1 MATLSA
7 NSRRNSSSSNATNN
21 NSRTSMANGSHA
33 TEPTKPSMQ
42 PLNEEEIVSEP
53 IPLPPPFDIQTEST
67 DQTDNL
73 NQGKINADVGSIIT
87 SNGSKEKNERLL
99 KEKTCTERSD
109 SGFSDCSN
117 GSSNGNVAG
126 SNVHTTSNVTAA
138 HPLFDKINSILE
150 EKSNSE
156 QVQRDNAANNMKEFG
171 GKVSVN
177 QLKMKLE
184 KMAEAHQQDTKQID
198 NHKKVV
204 KKLTSPYVVETVDSS
219 TIEEMKIEQK
229 RETQQMR
236 SSYSFDFEDADFLDE
251 TEDQPKSLPI
261 KSAQKSLMRSASLH
275 QKRIVE
281 KEPIMRS
288 DFTNTVKM
296 RKKSLES
303 SALREKQLHSQR
315 ILLEPSGKV
324 SKLLRRFDSQNVPA
338 SDDADA
344 TEPIVQT
351 PGIEDASKE
360 IKTDDINVSEIIPAS
375 KPDDEIVEILSTP
388 MAAAQKSPTSKRKS
402 PSKIAKTI
410 VSSCS
415 GGMKR
420 TIASK
425 FEYTNTKTCV
435 TSMEMKVSSSSASTS
450 SSPRRQS
457 PTKFT
462 NISNAPINRA
472 TPKPI
477 QNLSKNTNALKKS
490 KKSTSV
496 DTSSASTATN
506 NAVQRSSR
514 SPTTNKT
521 TAYSSFNRT
530 SPVRL
535 SGRVKEVTDRLSTP
549 KAIVKAPS
557 PVRERV
563 ETKLPGQ
570 HSMANALAH
579 EHHQMAMKSIS
590 GTIQQ
595 QMITVTEAVI
605 ETEHQVEHTI
615 NGKVDGTFT
624 LKSKMNENFR
634 KASAFWKTT

>member
-1 MATLSA
+1 MATLS
-7 NSRRNSSSSNATNN
+7 NSRRNSSSTNTTNN
-21 NSRTSMANGSHA
+21 NARSSIGNGSHA
-33 TEPTKPSMQ
+33 AEPMKPSMQ
-42 PLNEEEIVSEP
+42 PLNEEEVVSEP
-53 IPLPPPFDIQTEST
+53 IPLPPPIKMEKSPVS
-67 DQTDNL
+67 DQTDNVCEARL
-73 NQGKINADVGSIIT
+73 DVDIEPT
-87 SNGSKEKNERLL
+87 TMPNGFKEKNERLL

-117 GSSNGNVAG
+117 SSNGNIVA
-126 SNVHTTSNVTAA
+126 SNVHVTTNVTAA

-150 EKSNSE
+150 EKSNNE
-156 QVQRDNAANNMKEFG
+156 HAQRDNSANNIKEFG

-184 KMAEAHQQDTKQID
+184 KMAEAHQQDSKHFES
-198 NHKKVV
+198 HKKVV
-204 KKLTSPYVVETVDSS
+204 KKLSSPYVVESSDSMV
-219 TIEEMKIEQK
+219 EETKMEQK
-229 RETQQMR
+229 RETQQIR
-236 SSYSFDFEDADFLDE
+236 TSYSFDFEDAEFFQE
-251 TEDQPKSLPI
+251 PEEQPKSLPI

-303 SALREKQLHSQR
+303 NALREKQLHPQR

-324 SKLLRRFDSQNVPA
+324 SKLLRRFDSHNAPA
-338 SDDADA
+338 NGDTDSI
-344 TEPIVQT
+344 EPIVQT
-351 PGIEDASKE
+351 PGIEDTSKE
-360 IKTDDINVSEIIPAS
+360 IQNEDLNKIQVSKLDNEV
-375 KPDDEIVEILSTP
+375 VEILSTP
-388 MAAAQKSPTSKRKS
+388 MAAVQKSPPSKRKS
-402 PSKIAKTI
+402 PTKIGKTV

-415 GGMKR
+415 GGSMKR

-435 TSMEMKVSSSSASTS
+435 TSMEMKVSSSLS
-450 SSPRRQS
+450 SSPPRRHS

-462 NISNAPINRA
+462 NISNAPINRV

-477 QNLSKNTNALKKS
+477 QNQTKTINALKKS
-490 KKSTSV
+490 KKSTSA
-496 DTSSASTATN
+496 DTSTASAAAAAAATTTTAT
-506 NAVQRSSR
+506 VQRTSR
-514 SPTTNKT
+514 STTAKKT

-535 SGRVKEVTDRLSTP
+535 SGRVKEVTDRLSSP
-549 KAIVKAPS
+549 KAIVKTPS

-563 ETKLPGQ
+563 ETKLP
-570 HSMANALAH
+570 MANALAH
-579 EHHQMAMKSIS
+579 EHHQMAMKSMS

-595 QMITVTEAVI
+595 QIVTVTEAVI

-615 NGKVDGTFT
+615 NGKIDGTFT

-634 KASAFWKTT
+634 KASAFWKAT

>member
-1 MATLSA
+1 MAILSA

-21 NSRTSMANGSHA
+21 SPRPSIGNGNIV
-33 TEPTKPSMQ
+33 TEPMKPSMQ

-53 IPLPPPFDIQTEST
+53 IPLPPPFEIKNVST
-67 DQTDNL
+67 IDQTDNMSSTRSYA
-73 NQGKINADVGSIIT
+73 KFESSIMPSGSI
-87 SNGSKEKNERLL
+87 EKIERLL

-117 GSSNGNVAG
+117 SSNGNVTG
-126 SNVHTTSNVTAA
+126 SNVHTASNVTAA
-138 HPLFDKINSILE
+138 HPLFDKINLILE

-156 QVQRDNAANNMKEFG
+156 QIQRENSANNIKEFG

-184 KMAEAHQQDTKQID
+184 KMAEANQQESKPFDI
-198 NHKKVV
+198 HKKVV
-204 KKLTSPYVVETVDSS
+204 KKLSAPYVELVDLMA
-219 TIEEMKIEQK
+219 EEMKIE
-229 RETQQMR
+229 ENCDTQQMR
-236 SSYSFDFEDADFLDE
+236 TSYSFDFEDVDFLQE

-261 KSAQKSLMRSASLH
+261 KSSQKSLMRSASLH

-281 KEPIMRS
+281 KEPIMKS

-303 SALREKQLHSQR
+303 NALREKQLHSQR
-315 ILLEPSGKV
+315 ILFEPSGKV
-324 SKLLRRFDSQNVPA
+324 SKLLRRFDSQNVPIN
-338 SDDADA
+338 DDISSF
-344 TEPIVQT
+344 EPIVQT
-351 PGIEDASKE
+351 PGIDDISKE
-360 IKTDDINVSEIIPAS
+360 IKNEDINNVEVL
-375 KPDDEIVEILSTP
+375 KQDDEIVEILSTP
-388 MAAAQKSPTSKRKS
+388 MVSAAQKSPPSKRKS

-425 FEYTNTKTCV
+425 FEYTSTKTCV
-435 TSMEMKVSSSSASTS
+435 NSMEVKVSTS
-450 SSPRRQS
+450 SSSSSQLRHS

-472 TPKPI
+472 TPKSI
-477 QNLSKNTNALKKS
+477 QNQTKNMNILKKS

-496 DTSSASTATN
+496 DTSTAVAT
-506 NAVQRSSR
+506 VPRSSR
-514 SPTTNKT
+514 ASTTANKT

-549 KAIVKAPS
+549 KAIVKTPS
-557 PVRERV
+557 PVLRERI
-563 ETKLPGQ
+563 ETKIPTKQ
-570 HSMANALAH
+570 IMANALAH
-579 EHHQMAMKSIS
+579 EHHQMSMKSMS
-590 GTIQQ
+590 GTISQQ
-595 QMITVTEAVI
+595 IVTVTEAVI
-605 ETEHQVEHTI
+605 ETEHQIEHTI
-615 NGKVDGTFT
+615 NGKLDGTFT
-624 LKSKMNENFR
+624 MKSKMNENFR
-634 KASAFWKTT
+634 KASAFWKAT